1 MEEKSSRGVAQATPL
16 PDPPMKLPII
26 RITVSARVAYDLD
39 SMTKITANMMK
50 ELGCE
55 PCHSGYDIR
64 FELASQYAVTR
75 N

>member
-1 MEEKSSRGVAQATPL
+1 
-16 PDPPMKLPII
+16 MKLPII